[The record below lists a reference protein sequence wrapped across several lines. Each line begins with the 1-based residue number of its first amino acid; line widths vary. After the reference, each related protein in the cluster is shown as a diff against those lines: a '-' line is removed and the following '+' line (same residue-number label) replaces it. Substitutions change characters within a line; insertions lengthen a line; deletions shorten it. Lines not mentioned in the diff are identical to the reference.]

1 MRRNVLVSQ
10 TRMPEFD
17 RDRGSGRVDQL
28 IRFLL
33 DAGWNVTFL
42 ADEDKP
48 DARHARRLR
57 QMGVATFAGYHHA
70 PEVIAH
76 GRFDLAVVA
85 FWKQASTL
93 IPLLREQSPA
103 TKIIIESIDL
113 HFLREARRSFGVDGR
128 LDDRYGIDMA
138 AELNTYRSA
147 D

>member
-42 ADEDKP
+42 ADEDQP

-57 QMGVATFAGYHHA
+57 QMGVATFAGYQHA
-70 PEVIAH
+70 PEVIEH
-76 GRFDLAVVA
+76 GRFDLAVIA

-93 IPLLREQSPA
+93 IPLLREQSPR
-103 TKIIIESIDL
+103 TKVVIDSIDL
-113 HFLREARRSFGVDGR
+113 HFLREARRSFGGDGR
-128 LDDRYGIDMA
+128 LD
-138 AELNTYRSA
+138 
-147 D
+147 